1 MSWITI
7 IALILGGAL
16 GAASMIIKKKPEAA
30 EIIGKIAPFQG
41 IIGIA
46 LLVWG
51 VIDLLNAFSLLSL
64 WGGILGILALVTAIV
79 EIILGFI
86 LGFNLV
92 AKFMGEK
99 GEALFTKLAVFQG
112 IFGIIGI
119 LLAIFWLLFSFGI
132 FNFLLF

>member
-51 VIDLLNAFSLLSL
+51 VIDLLSAFGLLGFGL
-64 WGGILGILALVTAIV
+64 FGILYLATAIIMIV
-79 EIILGFI
+79 LGFI
-86 LGFNLV
+86 LGFNLI

-99 GEALFTKLAVFQG
+99 GEAIFTKLAAFQG
-112 IFGIIGI
+112 IFGILAI
-119 LLAIFWLLFSFGI
+119 LLGIFWLIGNFGI
-132 FNFLLF
+132 LGFLAY